1 MRLVLLKRGDQE
13 LSVEVLDVLFGL
25 LVGELI
31 QFEVE
36 GVVMGLLTMIDSA
49 GIERFCG
56 ANSHLACSTGCY

>member
-36 GVVMGLLTMIDSA
+36 GVVVTLLTMIDSA
-49 GIERFCG
+49 GNALFCE
-56 ANSHLACSTGCY
+56 ALYY